1 MELADMIIAESKT
14 PEEALAK
21 MLNAEKI
28 LDSALHK
35 VEFKKKIEL
44 KYAFRISNIRSMYSS
59 LRISKYNFNSI
70 KYKCFKAV
78 SNIILLTT

>member
-21 MLNAEKI
+21 MLDAEKY

-35 VEFKKKIEL
+35 VLLKKITEL
-44 KYAFRISNIRSMYSS
+44 IYEIR
-59 LRISKYNFNSI
+59 LDTI
-70 KYKCFKAV
+70 
-78 SNIILLTT
+78 

>member
-28 LDSALHK
+28 LDSALPK
-35 VEFKKKIEL
+35 VELKKKTEIR
-44 KYAFRISNIRSMYSS
+44 YAIRISTITT
-59 LRISKYNFNSI
+59 
-70 KYKCFKAV
+70 
-78 SNIILLTT
+78 ILF

>member
-35 VEFKKKIEL
+35 V
-44 KYAFRISNIRSMYSS
+44 
-59 LRISKYNFNSI
+59 
-70 KYKCFKAV
+70 
-78 SNIILLTT
+78 